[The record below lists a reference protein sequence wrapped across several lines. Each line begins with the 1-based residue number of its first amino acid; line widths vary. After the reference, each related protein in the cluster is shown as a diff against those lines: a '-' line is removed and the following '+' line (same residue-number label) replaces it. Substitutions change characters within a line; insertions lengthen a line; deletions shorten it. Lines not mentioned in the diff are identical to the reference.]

1 MKPALPCILLLSWAS
16 ALPLPKDALTESE
29 FRAEGRSFPLPSQA
43 VFISPSYR
51 QVRRQGRKGDSP
63 PLPKPGNGLGL
74 RGPGGKNDLT
84 TEDIEAK
91 ILEVNSRLGA
101 HSAFDIANPVIVSI
115 KTSPKMKAQ
124 LLDQEIESQLLVEF
138 APKLVKVVFNDGPN
152 PVETRSSGGPIVSFA
167 VDEGGVMAGAVEKGG
182 LPLHQLRLG
191 RVGDPSFPL
200 LWMKVA

>member
-29 FRAEGRSFPLPSQA
+29 FRAEGRSLPLPSQA

-63 PLPKPGNGLGL
+63 PRPKTNGVGL
-74 RGPGGKNDLT
+74 RGPGGKNGLT

-91 ILEVNSRLGA
+91 ISAVNSRLGG
-101 HSAFDIANPVIVSI
+101 HSSFDIANPVIVSI
-115 KTSPKMKAQ
+115 KTSPRMKAQ
-124 LLDQEIESQLLVEF
+124 LLNQEIESQLLVEF
-138 APKLVKVVFNDGPN
+138 APKLVQVVFNDGPN